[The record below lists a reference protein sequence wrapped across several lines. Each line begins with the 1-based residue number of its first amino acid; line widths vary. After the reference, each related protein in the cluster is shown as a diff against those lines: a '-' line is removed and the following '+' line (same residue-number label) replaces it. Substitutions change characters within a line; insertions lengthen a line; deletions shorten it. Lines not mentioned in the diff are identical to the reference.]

1 MNLRKT
7 SLVFLVLPFLTL
19 PVSAEKKGS
28 LLAETLPSL
37 DGNHAPQTWN
47 NAWKGFDPRREPMEV
62 EVLV

>member
-7 SLVFLVLPFLTL
+7 SLIFLVLPFLTL

-37 DGNHAPQTWN
+37 DGNHRTT
-47 NAWKGFDPRREPMEV
+47 DLE
-62 EVLV
+62 